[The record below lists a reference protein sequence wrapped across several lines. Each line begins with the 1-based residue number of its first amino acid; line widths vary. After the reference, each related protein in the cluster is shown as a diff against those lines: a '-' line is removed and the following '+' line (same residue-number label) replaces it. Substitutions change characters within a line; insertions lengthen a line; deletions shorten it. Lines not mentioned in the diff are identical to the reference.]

1 VVYFSDTMRSNAGAH
16 YMSFF
21 SQRADAVQR
30 DPVLSA
36 MELDSFS
43 AATAFDRVV
52 EEAGAHGIRL
62 YTVQAEGMVGESMV
76 SSSRGQTARG
86 ANLSGETMAT
96 NRRTF
101 DAQNSLVSLAAET
114 GGESFLRGVRA
125 AKIADRIRSELSCV
139 YLISFDPTGFPL
151 DRGLPV
157 LVRVKRPKVKV
168 HARGQLVLQ
177 SESERLSSRLLAA
190 FASPQRSDQP
200 GGLRGLVVP
209 TGYADG
215 KFSALVQM
223 SAPASP
229 LSGASWELGLSLVS
243 RGKVRENASGSV
255 VVSGPGVP
263 VVFEA
268 EMSFKPGPFE
278 IVMVARES
286 TGKQIYTTLIEG
298 DWPDPD
304 DAPVTLGPIVALQ
317 PGEGLFL
324 RDGEVRSRGAL
335 ARESRELLR
344 VDLHTAMIGIVC
356 RAGSQR
362 TTVTVERKLAG
373 ADAVDFETM
382 ELELGEERCAQFR
395 DIVPADVMSPGAFKY
410 AVRVLEETEELAG
423 ASLEFM
429 AAGAGGQPDADASLE
444 DEVVDR

>member
-1 VVYFSDTMRSNAGAH
+1 
-16 YMSFF
+16 
-21 SQRADAVQR
+21 
-30 DPVLSA
+30 
-36 MELDSFS
+36 
-43 AATAFDRVV
+43 
-52 EEAGAHGIRL
+52 
-62 YTVQAEGMVGESMV
+62 
-76 SSSRGQTARG
+76 
-86 ANLSGETMAT
+86 
-96 NRRTF
+96 
-101 DAQNSLVSLAAET
+101 
-114 GGESFLRGVRA
+114 
-125 AKIADRIRSELSCV
+125 
-139 YLISFDPTGFPL
+139 
-151 DRGLPV
+151 
-157 LVRVKRPKVKV
+157 
-168 HARGQLVLQ
+168 
-177 SESERLSSRLLAA
+177 
-190 FASPQRSDQP
+190 
-200 GGLRGLVVP
+200 
-209 TGYADG
+209 
-215 KFSALVQM
+215 M